1 MAADKRNFDD
11 FENFPGVIDDG
22 TGYHVFPTITY
33 TDSADRVREWTIRVR
48 LIKAGGDRL
57 SGVAW
62 DLLEEKQV
70 VIKKEY
76 YGHGDEYADLPKGTI
91 AEAWVETGISTG
103 KITRNSPSYFEKVAL
118 SGQINQRNQLHNALI
133 YARSQYLKRIE
144 KHSKHTPVKAK
155 GNAKG
160 KGKNNVMHFPMLA
173 TSEEK
178 GMKHLNFPIIVQP
191 KLDGTRANAFLKYK
205 DGGPE
210 NVIIYT
216 RTKKVYPDLWYL
228 QVLLYPYLNELY
240 DESLDQSIFL
250 DGELYKHGKALQE
263 ISGSVRRSKKNRMS
277 KRIITPDKNC
287 KNKNKNA
294 SESELDDTFTLDE
307 TNEYHVYDCYYPLE
321 LDTSCESRMEQ
332 LDVLFEAMSD
342 EVIEE
347 FGFSASD
354 IIKEVPRWKVKD
366 METAIERFDILIA
379 EKYEGIIMRNMDG
392 IYTAGRDST
401 TGTRSKDL
409 VKMKQRFTDEFECIG
424 YTQGKRG
431 KDRGAVIW
439 IIKTNDGEELNV
451 TPKDMTYDRRYE
463 LFQECEK
470 SFDEKYLGLM
480 LTCEYEDLSNSGKP
494 LRAKSLTFRDYE

>member
-1 MAADKRNFDD
+1 MAADKRNFND
-11 FENFPGVIDDG
+11 FENFPGDVNNG
-22 TGYHVFPTITY
+22 TGYHVFPTINY
-33 TDSADRVREWTIRVR
+33 TDSADREREWTINVR

-62 DLLEEKQV
+62 NLLEEKQV
-70 VIKKEY
+70 VIKEEY
-76 YGHGDEYADLPKGTI
+76 YGHGDCYVDLPKGTI

-103 KITRNSPSYFEKVAL
+103 KITRNSPSYFETVAL
-118 SGQINQRNQLHNALI
+118 GGQINQRNQLHNALI
-133 YARSQYLKRIE
+133 YARSQFLNRIE

-160 KGKNNVMHFPMLA
+160 KGKTNVMHFPMLA
-173 TSEEK
+173 TIEEK
-178 GMKHLNFPIIVQP
+178 GIKHLDFPIIVQP

-205 DGGPE
+205 NGGPE

-216 RTKKVYPDLWYL
+216 RAKKVYPDLWYL
-228 QVLLYPYLNELY
+228 QVLLYPYLNDLY
-240 DESLDQSIFL
+240 DEVLDQSIFL
-250 DGELYKHGKALQE
+250 DGELYKHGKALQD
-263 ISGSVRRSKKNRMS
+263 ISGSVRRSKEKRMS
-277 KRIITPDKNC
+277 KRKTKDDE
-287 KNKNKNA
+287 
-294 SESELDDTFTLDE
+294 ESDIDDTITLDE
-307 TNEYHVYDCYYPLE
+307 TNEYHLYDCYYPLE

-342 EVIEE
+342 EIIEE

-354 IIKEVPRWKVKD
+354 IIKAVPRWDVKNIKD
-366 METAIERFDILIA
+366 AKKRFDLLTD
-379 EKYEGIIMRNMDG
+379 EKYEGIIMRNKDG
-392 IYTAGRDST
+392 VYTAGKDST
-401 TGTRSKDL
+401 SGTRSKDL

-439 IIKTNDGEELNV
+439 IIKTKDGEELNV
-451 TPKDMTYDRRYE
+451 TPKDMTYERRYE

-494 LRAKSLTFRDYE
+494 LRAKALTFRDYE

>member
-11 FENFPGVIDDG
+11 FENFPGEVNSG
-22 TGYHVFPTITY
+22 TGYHEFPTLTH
-33 TDSADRVREWTIRVR
+33 TDSADREREWTIYVR

-57 SGVAW
+57 SGITW

-70 VIKKEY
+70 VIKEEY
-76 YGHGDEYADLPKGTI
+76 YGHGDDYIDLPNGTI

-103 KITRNSPSYFEKVAL
+103 KITRNAPSYFETVAL
-118 SGQINQRNQLHNALI
+118 GGQINQRNQLHNSLI

-173 TSEEK
+173 TTEEK
-178 GMKHLNFPIIVQP
+178 GVKHLSFPIIVQP

-216 RTKKVYPDLWYL
+216 RTKKAYPDLWYL
-228 QVLLYPYLNELY
+228 QVLLYPYLNDLY
-240 DESLDQSIFL
+240 DEGIDQSIFL
-250 DGELYKHGKALQE
+250 DGELYKHGKALQD
-263 ISGSVRRSKKNRMS
+263 ISGSVRRSKKKRLSERKTMS
-277 KRIITPDKNC
+277 AKKCKTEADPKSVPGDTIT
-287 KNKNKNA
+287 
-294 SESELDDTFTLDE
+294 LVE

-321 LDTSCESRMEQ
+321 LDTACESRMEQ
-332 LDVLFEAMSD
+332 LDVLFDAMSD
-342 EVIEE
+342 EIIEE
-347 FGFSASD
+347 FGFSAGD
-354 IIKEVPRWKVKD
+354 IIKAVPRWEVKNIKAAKKRFNIL
-366 METAIERFDILIA
+366 TAA
-379 EKYEGIIMRNMDG
+379 KYEGIVMRNKDG
-392 IYTAGRDST
+392 VYTAGKDST

-409 VKMKQRFTDEFECIG
+409 VKMKQRFTEEFECIG

-439 IIKTNDGEELNV
+439 IIKTKDGEELNV
-451 TPKDMTYDRRYE
+451 TPKDMTYERRYE
-463 LFQECEK
+463 LFQECEE

-480 LTCEYEDLSNSGKP
+480 LTCEYEDLSKSGKP
-494 LRAKSLTFRDYE
+494 LRAKALTFRDYE